1 MDGHE
6 KITPTPMTMEGVTIL
21 GVIVL
26 IRTFLSMALQIE
38 LEGRLPWQRVRPS
51 DGPHA
56 AKD

>member
-1 MDGHE
+1 MNGWTRENHSD
-6 KITPTPMTMEGVTIL
+6 PNDV
-21 GVIVL
+21 
-26 IRTFLSMALQIE
+26 ALQIE